1 LQRVPQIAAIKG
13 PEAGGG
19 RVSMFRILETR
30 DVGQN
35 IRQFV
40 IEAPRVAHKQR
51 PGQFVI
57 LRVKENGERIPL
69 TIKSADPAAGTI
81 TIVVQAVGKTTSLL
95 NCLVAGDSILDL
107 VGPLGHPSEIKNYGT
122 AAIVAG
128 SVGTAM
134 ALPTAR
140 ALKDAD
146 NHVIFIEGARNREMV
161 VFEDEVRRA
170 SHEAHI
176 MTDDGSYGERGLV
189 TKKLGDLL
197 AGGRKLDFVLAV
209 GPVPMMR
216 AVAEMTA
223 ALGIKTMVSL
233 NSIMVDGTG
242 MCGGCRV
249 LLGNES
255 KFACVDGPEFDASM
269 VNFEVLMQR
278 NAMYREQECSSLKQ
292 FEEHKEEELKK
303 LRAAVESK
311 EKESA
316 RLRARLEAAGAGGG
330 DKRYA

>member
-1 LQRVPQIAAIKG
+1 
-13 PEAGGG
+13 
-19 RVSMFRILETR
+19 
-30 DVGQN
+30 
-35 IRQFV
+35 
-40 IEAPRVAHKQR
+40 
-51 PGQFVI
+51 
-57 LRVKENGERIPL
+57 
-69 TIKSADPAAGTI
+69 
-81 TIVVQAVGKTTSLL
+81 VVQAVGKTTTLL
-95 NCLVAGDSILDL
+95 NCLVAGDSILDV
-107 VGPLGHPSEIKNYGT
+107 VGPLGHPSEIKKYGT

-134 ALPTAR
+134 ALPTAQ

-176 MTDDGSYGERGLV
+176 MTDDGSYGEQGLV

-197 AGGRKLDFVLAV
+197 ASGCRLDFVLAV

-216 AVAEMTA
+216 AVAEMTGR
-223 ALGIKTMVSL
+223 LGIKTMVSL

-255 KFACVDGPEFDASM
+255 KFACVDGPEFDASL
-269 VNFEVLMQR
+269 VNFDVLMQR

-292 FEEHKEEELKK
+292 FEERKEEELKK
-303 LRAAVESK
+303 LRAAVETR

-316 RLRARLEAAGAGGG
+316 QLRARLEAAGIGGG
-330 DKRYA
+330 EARHG